1 MGVNRLATSP
11 APRDITGGW
20 SAVGESDDVVLVF
33 DFSDSGGAATL
44 THNGDSNFAVWAWGS
59 TGRDLLVN
67 EIGAYDGTVLV
78 ESGLVTW
85 DVSADGDWT
94 VIC

>member
-44 THNGDSNFAVWAWGS
+44 TPSLLAHQNQ
-59 TGRDLLVN
+59 GRRV
-67 EIGAYDGTVLV
+67 
-78 ESGLVTW
+78 
-85 DVSADGDWT
+85 
-94 VIC
+94 

>member
-33 DFSDSGGAATL
+33 DFSDSGGAATRAPSL
-44 THNGDSNFAVWAWGS
+44 LAHQNQ
-59 TGRDLLVN
+59 GRQV
-67 EIGAYDGTVLV
+67 
-78 ESGLVTW
+78 
-85 DVSADGDWT
+85 
-94 VIC
+94 

>member
-44 THNGDSNFAVWAWGS
+44 THPFSRTRTRAGGYNRRV
-59 TGRDLLVN
+59 
-67 EIGAYDGTVLV
+67 
-78 ESGLVTW
+78 
-85 DVSADGDWT
+85 
-94 VIC
+94 

>member
-33 DFSDSGGAATL
+33 DSGGAVTL
-44 THNGDSNFAVWAWGS
+44 TPSLLAHQNQ
-59 TGRDLLVN
+59 GRRV
-67 EIGAYDGTVLV
+67 
-78 ESGLVTW
+78 
-85 DVSADGDWT
+85 
-94 VIC
+94 